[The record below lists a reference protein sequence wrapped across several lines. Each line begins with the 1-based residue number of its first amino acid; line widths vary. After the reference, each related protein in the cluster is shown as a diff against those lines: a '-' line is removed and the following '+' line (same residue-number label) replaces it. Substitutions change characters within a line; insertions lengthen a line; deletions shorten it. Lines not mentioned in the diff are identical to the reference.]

1 MGKINAQSCQ
11 AVILLLITLSL
22 SSYISLSF
30 IAIVLLIILWSLMC
44 ALEQLARPSTFI
56 GNILALAVMFTLVI
70 DVGFSDTVNLFVSML
85 LSAIALKQ
93 LIAIQPRHIK
103 LIAVTQTFLIAS
115 IFLYQQNLMFTLI
128 SLLLLILNL
137 LALNLLAD
145 PAQSFWFRARLA
157 AKTLVFS
164 LPIALV
170 CFLIIPK
177 LPSFWAL
184 PGPTGAT
191 TGLNETV
198 NPFDIA
204 KLSRS
209 SELVFRAKFNQ
220 NPPTTPFYWR
230 AMIHEE
236 YADQGWDI
244 LEHAERPEPFLDTIE
259 QSSTAIKYEIIAEKS
274 SIPWLY
280 GLNYAQSSSDDM
292 VNRYDGILARNK
304 NLSQSIKYQAS
315 SEPTFWQNTRLSS
328 YKKRLNTEID
338 TLDNP
343 YSQQLAQALR
353 AVAANDEA
361 FFNSLMGYFAKQGF
375 SYTLTPPPLRGLN
388 TIDQFMQSSKKGFCG
403 HYASSAAFIF
413 RSAGIPARVVSG
425 YLGGEKRLDTDYYN
439 IYQYDAHAWTE
450 VWLEGQ
456 GWTIF
461 DATKVIAPDRLNGS
475 LSQSES
481 HRSEFL
487 NNIEF
492 GWLSLA
498 NYPMVNWLYN
508 QVDYLDFVWTA
519 WVLGYDND
527 TQQSFL
533 ADLFGNWSPLTIA
546 MSVLAFIFLLLL
558 CYYLLY
564 RWQNRQI
571 YRTALAK
578 EFLQLQNWAK
588 KNGSKIDCQDLFHSG
603 ATPLAQLNLLA
614 ELFPQKATLL
624 QQFASLWSQVRYQSE
639 HCTIQQQQDAKN
651 LVAKIIK
658 REK

>member
-1 MGKINAQSCQ
+1 MVKINPQSCQ
-11 AVILLLITLSL
+11 ALILLLITLSL
-22 SSYISLSF
+22 ANFISLSF

-44 ALEQLARPSTFI
+44 ALEQLTRPSTFV
-56 GNILALAVMFTLVI
+56 GNGLALAVMITLAI

-93 LIAIQPRHIK
+93 LIAVLDRHIK

-115 IFLYQQNLMFTLI
+115 LFLYQQNLFFTLL
-128 SLLLLILNL
+128 SVSLLILNL

-145 PAQSFWFRARLA
+145 STQSLLFRIRLA
-157 AKTLVFS
+157 AKTMLFS
-164 LPIALV
+164 LPIALI

-184 PGPTGAT
+184 PGPSAAT

-204 KLSRS
+204 KLSQS
-209 SELVFRAKFNQ
+209 SELVFRAKFIAKA
-220 NPPTTPFYWR
+220 PAMPFYWR

-236 YADQGWDI
+236 YDDQGWGI
-244 LEHAERPEPFLDTIE
+244 LEHAERETP
-259 QSSTAIKYEIIAEKS
+259 QIKDFPASLNVIQYEIIAEKS

-280 GLNYAQSSSDDM
+280 GLSFAQSNSDDV
-292 VNRYDGILARNK
+292 VNRYDGILARTK

-315 SEPTFWQNTRLSS
+315 SDSVFWQNQSLNHATRLI
-328 YKKRLNTEID
+328 NTEID
-338 TLDNP
+338 PLDNP
-343 YSQQLAQALR
+343 YSQQLAKTLR
-353 AVAANDEA
+353 AKYQSDEA
-361 FFNSLMGYFAKQGF
+361 IFKALMSFYSEQSFT
-375 SYTLTPPPLRGLN
+375 YTLTPPPLRGLN
-388 TIDQFMQSSKKGFCG
+388 TIDQFMQLSKKGFCG

-425 YLGGEKRLDTDYYN
+425 YLGGEKRSDTDYFN

-461 DATKVIAPDRLNGS
+461 DATKVVAPDRLNGS

-481 HRSEFL
+481 NRTEFL
-487 NNIEF
+487 NNLEF

-498 NYPMVNWLYN
+498 SYPMVNWLYN

-519 WVLGYDND
+519 WVLGYDNN
-527 TQQSFL
+527 TQQSLL
-533 ADLFGNWSPLTIA
+533 ADLFGDWSPLTLTL
-546 MSVLAFIFLLLL
+546 SVLGCIFMLLM
-558 CYYLLY
+558 CYYMFY
-564 RWQNRQI
+564 RWQHRPI
-571 YRTALAK
+571 YQSALAK
-578 EFLQLQNWAK
+578 EYVQLQSWAN
-588 KNGSKIDCQDLFHSG
+588 KNCSKIDCQDLFLSG
-603 ATPLAQLNLLA
+603 ATPLAQLRVLA
-614 ELFPQKATLL
+614 ELFPQKAPLL
-624 QQFASLWSQVRYQSE
+624 NQFSALWSQVRYQSE
-639 HCTIQQQQDAKN
+639 HCTAAQQQQAKE
-651 LVAKIIK
+651 LVTKIIK